1 MVDASL
7 ALAWCFPNEASEY
20 ADGVLVALKG
30 QSIFVPAVWGLEIAN
45 ALLVGERRK
54 RLKQPEI
61 LRFVALL
68 EGLSI
73 LPDGQAVS
81 ESVSNVL
88 PLARHYG
95 LSAYDAAYLEL
106 AIRHSAPLATLD
118 GDLQK
123 AAKRAGYPDFFLRP
137 ANNDVTR
144 VGKGSGSVSGKA
156 AYHPTSRPF
165 SGSVSSPRR

>member
-1 MVDASL
+1 LSGVVVDASV
-7 ALAWCFPNEASEY
+7 ALAWCFPDEASEY

-30 QSIFVPAVWGLEIAN
+30 QAIVVPAVWGLEIAN
-45 ALLVGERRK
+45 AMLAGERRN

-73 LPDGQAVS
+73 LQDGQAVS

-106 AIRHSAPLATLD
+106 SIRHGVPLATLD
-118 GDLQK
+118 AKLRK
-123 AAKRAGYPDFFLRP
+123 AARRAGVKIF
-137 ANNDVTR
+137 
-144 VGKGSGSVSGKA
+144 G
-156 AYHPTSRPF
+156 
-165 SGSVSSPRR
+165 